1 MACYPTD
8 IREEE
13 LKIRVANDWFAKYDT
28 AKIVG
33 NVDFCVCVG
42 ELNLIWGEA
51 KRGTSHDIYE
61 SFVQLLLTIGK
72 EKTFDDYMP
81 ATFLCAFDAEKI
93 AFIEYHK
100 VMDIFVMN
108 DFDWKVTPSD
118 HSSTEFQVLQS
129 RVQKVLEE
137 ENLLYYYDKNAE
149 ELRNFISQLQD
160 VEPLK
165 FQIDKNNFKHIYN
178 KWVEQ
183 VKPTIEDKWDS
194 LRRGNYLDADF
205 FLADLLSNDGENE
218 TLWKKLRVLLQ
229 SDKYKYNAGN
239 DGISDLFGDVY
250 FTDDQKAHTAFWNK
264 YKRPPRDEYWEYIV
278 SRRDLLVPPD
288 VRERKG
294 SFYTPQIWVEKS
306 QEYLAK
312 ELGEDWQDN
321 YYIWD
326 CCAGTGNML
335 SGLVNP
341 DRVFASTLDG
351 GDVRIMKQT
360 MAGKGLLDAH
370 IFEFDFLNWDFNHP
384 NVPEKLKN
392 IIKNEP
398 EKLVMYI
405 NPPYAEA
412 GTTRQRTGTGE
423 NKSGVAV
430 EHLYNKKYKDIIKS
444 ATNELFALFLFRIYS
459 EIPGCKIGQFS
470 KLKHLQGPNFS
481 DFRKHFKAR
490 LLSLFLV
497 PADSFDNVKGQFPI
511 GFHIWDAKVEDPF
524 KKIKA
529 TVFDK
534 KGFKLPSKIVK
545 TNKGLNGLIGKWLIE
560 YSVPKDYSEI
570 LGELNSGRNDFQ
582 HQNVVNISNH
592 ISVKRSHAAV
602 FRFTEGNFIVGCVFL
617 AVRQCIPATWI
628 NDRDQFLYPKKSWEK
643 DIEFHNDCLAYT
655 LFHGQN
661 RISCKQ
667 GINHFIP
674 FREIEVGAKDSYKS
688 RFMID
693 YLAGKVQ
700 AQESKQIFAQ
710 KTQKLEPVVFSP
722 EAQAVMDC
730 GKELFKYYHGQPND
744 SADASFYD
752 IRLRFQGVD
761 AKGRMNPSSNN
772 EKYNELLQ
780 NLRDAQ
786 KILAKKI
793 EAKVYE
799 HGFLEE

>member
-1 MACYPTD
+1 MAYYSTE
-8 IREEE
+8 ILEEG
-13 LKIRVANDWFAKYDT
+13 LKIAVHKDWFPKFDYT
-28 AKIVG
+28 VLG
-33 NVDFCVCVG
+33 RVDFCICKG
-42 ELNLIWGEA
+42 ENNLVWGEA

-137 ENLLYYYDKNAE
+137 EHLLYYYDKNAE

-160 VEPLK
+160 VEPQK

-205 FLADLLSNDGENE
+205 FLADLLSNENSNE
-218 TLWKKLRVLLQ
+218 TLWEKLRVLLR
-229 SDKYKYNAGN
+229 SDKYRYNAGN

-278 SRRDLLVPPD
+278 SRRDLLVPSD

-341 DRVFASTLDG
+341 ERVFASTLDG

-384 NVPEKLKN
+384 NVPENLKN

-470 KLKHLQGPNFS
+470 TLKHLQGTNFRE
-481 DFRKHFKAR
+481 FRKNFQAR
-490 LLSLFLV
+490 LCSLFLV
-497 PADSFDNVKGQFPI
+497 PADTFDNVNGQFPV
-511 GFHIWDAKVEDPF
+511 GFYIWDLQQKETF
-524 KKIKA
+524 EKIKA
-529 TVFDK
+529 DVFDK
-534 KGFKLPSKIVK
+534 NGNKLRRKVVSNIVDKRGSIGEWVLKLRLENKEINMGMINTGRLDFQNQRLVYIKNKIHDSGHSLVISPSNFLYCFI
-545 TNKGLNGLIGKWLIE
+545 L
-560 YSVPKDYSEI
+560 YSV
-570 LGELNSGRNDFQ
+570 R
-582 HQNVVNISNH
+582 H
-592 ISVKRSHAAV
+592 
-602 FRFTEGNFIVGCVFL
+602 
-617 AVRQCIPATWI
+617 CIPATWI
-628 NDRDQFLYPKKSWEK
+628 NNRDQFLYPKDSWIK
-643 DIEFHNDCLAYT
+643 DREFHNDCLAYT

-693 YLAGKVQ
+693 YLAGKIQ
-700 AQESKQIFAQ
+700 PLEKNQIFAQ
-710 KTQKLEPVVFSP
+710 KSQKFEPVVFSA

-730 GKELFKYYHGQPND
+730 GKELFKYYHQQDGSN
-744 SADASFYD
+744 ADVSLYD
-752 IRLRFQGVD
+752 IRIRFQGVD
-761 AKGRMNPSSNN
+761 AKGRMNPSSND

-780 NLRDAQ
+780 NLREAQ

-793 EAKVYE
+793 EQKVYE
-799 HGFLEE
+799 HGFLET

>member
-1 MACYPTD
+1 MSYYPTD
-8 IREEE
+8 ILEEE
-13 LKIRVANDWFAKYDT
+13 LKNKIANDWFAKYDT
-28 AKIVG
+28 TKIIG
-33 NVDFCVCVG
+33 KVDFCVCVG

-108 DFDWKVTPSD
+108 DFDWRVTPSD
-118 HSSTEFQVLQS
+118 HSSVEFQVLQS

-137 ENLLYYYDKNAE
+137 EYLLYYYDKNAE
-149 ELRNFISQLQD
+149 ELKNFISQLQD
-160 VEPLK
+160 VEPQK

-194 LRRGNYLDADF
+194 LKRENYLDADF
-205 FLADLLSNDGENE
+205 FLADLLSDEDKNE
-218 TLWKKLRVLLQ
+218 TLLDKLRVLLR
-229 SDKYKYNAGN
+229 SDKYRYNAGN
-239 DGISDLFGDVY
+239 NGITDLFGDIY

-264 YKRPPRDEYWEYIV
+264 YERPPKEEYWEYIV

-312 ELGEDWQDN
+312 ELGDDWQDN

-341 DRVFASTLDG
+341 ERVFASTLDG

-370 IFEFDFLNWDFNHP
+370 IFEFDFLNWDFSHP

-412 GTTRQRTGTGE
+412 TTARTVSGTGK

-430 EHLYNKKYKDIIKS
+430 EHVYNRKYKEIIKS

-470 KLKHLQGPNFS
+470 TLKHLQGTNFR
-481 DFRKHFKAR
+481 DFRKNFKAR
-490 LLSLFLV
+490 LCSLFLM
-497 PADSFDNVKGQFPI
+497 PANSFDNVNGQFPI
-511 GFHIWDAKVEDPF
+511 GFHIWDLQQEETF
-524 KKIKA
+524 RKIKA
-529 TVFDK
+529 DVYKNVGRDCEFIGKKVVRSSLDK
-534 KGFKLPSKIVK
+534 KKSINEWIKEFDDKNDETVK
-545 TNKGLNGLIGKWLIE
+545 AYMENPG
-560 YSVPKDYSEI
+560 
-570 LGELNSGRNDFQ
+570 NDFQ
-582 HQNVVNISNH
+582 NNKFLCIINNRGTRHVNYFQISKDSL
-592 ISVKRSHAAV
+592 IPASVYY
-602 FRFTEGNFIVGCVFL
+602 
-617 AVRQCIPATWI
+617 AVRHCIPATWI
-628 NDRDQFLYPKKSWEK
+628 NDRDQFLYPKDSWIK
-643 DIEFHNDCLAYT
+643 DREFHNDCLAYA

-693 YLAGKVQ
+693 YLAGKIQ
-700 AQESKQIFAQ
+700 PQEKNQIFAQ
-710 KTQKLEPVVFSP
+710 KKQKLEPVVFSA

-730 GKELFKYYHGQPND
+730 GKKLFKYYHGQPND
-744 SADASFYD
+744 NANASFYD
-752 IRLRFQGVD
+752 IRLYFQGVD
-761 AKGRMNPSSNN
+761 EKGRMKNGSDN
-772 EKYNELLQ
+772 ETYNGLLQ
-780 NLRDAQ
+780 NLREAQ
-786 KILAKKI
+786 KILAQKI
-793 EAKVYE
+793 EKKVYE